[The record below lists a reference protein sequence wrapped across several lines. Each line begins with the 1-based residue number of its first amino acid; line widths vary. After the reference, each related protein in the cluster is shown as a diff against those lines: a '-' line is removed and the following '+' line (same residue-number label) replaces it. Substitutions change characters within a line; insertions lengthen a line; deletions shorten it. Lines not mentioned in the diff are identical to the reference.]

1 MTKKETLDIES
12 VLFTINDEYLSEDN
26 EIHVNSMQVH
36 DQLNVLH

>member
-36 DQLNVLH
+36 H